1 MTKLLLLQIQDD
13 PIHLE
18 VHVFENHNYSGE
30 VTESEEMAPKW
41 FPISEMPYDKMWID
55 DEFWHPYF
63 LKGQKFKAY
72 FLYEG
77 FDKILT
83 HEVTPVEHF

>member
-1 MTKLLLLQIQDD
+1 
-13 PIHLE
+13 
-18 VHVFENHNYSGE
+18 
-30 VTESEEMAPKW
+30 
-41 FPISEMPYDKMWID
+41 MPYDKMWID

-83 HEVTPVEHF
+83 HEVTPVQHF